1 MTKQINKNLDSAS
14 VKKMVSHIL
23 GGYFVEYYQSVGENH
38 LYIFEDDGGYIC
50 VELWNELYNDIL
62 FCAKVA
68 HNDTQLLKKIT
79 IAYNMAI
86 AEFPTA

>member
-1 MTKQINKNLDSAS
+1 MANKIKIRKNLNLAG

-23 GGYFVEYYQSVGENH
+23 GGYFVEYYQPIGENH
-38 LYIFEDDGGYIC
+38 LYIFENDGGYIC
-50 VELWNELYNDIL
+50 VELWNELCKDVL

-68 HNDTQLLKKIT
+68 HNDTQLSKKIF

-86 AEFPTA
+86 A